1 MSSDPIIKKYP
12 QKKQLMYEELQELP
26 KTYNV
31 IALSKMNKVRA
42 TQLMTLRKNFM
53 VKLSLKLSKTKLH
66 RELLKN

>member
-12 QKKQLMYEELQELP
+12 QKKQLMFEELQELP

-31 IALSKMNKVRA
+31 IALSK
-42 TQLMTLRKNFM
+42 
-53 VKLSLKLSKTKLH
+53 TKLH